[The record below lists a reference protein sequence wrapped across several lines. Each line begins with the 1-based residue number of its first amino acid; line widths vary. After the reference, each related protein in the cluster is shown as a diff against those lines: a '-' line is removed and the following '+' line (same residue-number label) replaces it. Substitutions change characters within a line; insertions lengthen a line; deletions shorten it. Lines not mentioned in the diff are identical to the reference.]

1 MGQDEDLNNN
11 WGNTTESTGRDKWR
25 MGSRNR
31 REGHSNNTRSQTTS
45 TNHPTAKDSVD
56 TMGMG
61 RSPTGGR
68 TPIDRMARFGYAVHS
83 ELW

>member
-1 MGQDEDLNNN
+1 MVILQNQQVGTNGE
-11 WGNTTESTGRDKWR
+11 WGVEI
-25 MGSRNR
+25 
-31 REGHSNNTRSQTTS
+31 EGKAIQTILE
-45 TNHPTAKDSVD
+45 AKPHQQTIPQPRDSVD